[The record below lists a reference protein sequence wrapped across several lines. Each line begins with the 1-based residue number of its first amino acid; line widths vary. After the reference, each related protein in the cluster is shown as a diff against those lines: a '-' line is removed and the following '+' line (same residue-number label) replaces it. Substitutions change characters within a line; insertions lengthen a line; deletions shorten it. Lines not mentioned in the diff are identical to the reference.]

1 MLQARLSGILNEIN
15 SALDL
20 LPGKDMGEAA
30 LSYLKERA
38 TQRKGDK
45 IKLCQFMGWWA
56 GEEASKAGTM
66 VHSHTGEAVNLPCS
80 DDIDDTNSI
89 QNNVSD
95 VESVDAHK
103 GHGVVFGVLAFQ
115 GGCWF
120 VDAYSLQLVLARFY
134 ELLPAGLRQGAESA
148 SLGFGDAY

>member
-20 LPGKDMGEAA
+20 FPGTDMDEAA
-30 LSYLKERA
+30 FSYLTERA

-45 IKLCQFMGWWA
+45 IKLCQLMGWWT
-56 GEEASKAGTM
+56 GEEANEAENM

-89 QNNVSD
+89 QNNVLD
-95 VESVDAHK
+95 VESVMRIRDTASYLVSWHFKVVVGSLTHK
-103 GHGVVFGVLAFQ
+103 AFNWSSPDFMSYFQ
-115 GGCWF
+115 
-120 VDAYSLQLVLARFY
+120 
-134 ELLPAGLRQGAESA
+134 
-148 SLGFGDAY
+148 